1 MHLTKYVLLLCAM
14 VLGLGKASAAYAQA
28 GDDASQYL
36 GERFTSRAAGL
47 SFRPPVNGTQIKPP
61 VVGTNIVQYLN
72 NDEKWVLKVSQ
83 MVFEKPARLV
93 GQDDPTTPTVDES
106 KTQPGV
112 LGEMEKQVT
121 LQQSGCRIM
130 RRDVIN
136 IGNYDAGLLVLQY
149 MQGTQAYLRQIAM
162 LQRNDQHY
170 YVLDLTTPSNR
181 TSDDPENAEDPS
193 EALAV
198 RIFRA
203 MLDSVQVLD
212 LRAIQADNDQ
222 RLYRSRTLLVN
233 LPKRLKEVLTAE
245 SFLRVQRK
253 GKDIGWTYV
262 VEEFGD
268 RQGQSG
274 LYVAAVSQG
283 LTEPGTKVDT
293 ASEMFC
299 ADSRKNEAWVTIT
312 VVEKD
317 GTKDSVSEFGQS
329 DRRMVRVL
337 DSANGDPKD
346 PQHPAVRS
354 VERYRLNVTQTNK
367 AGPKNV
373 TRDLSPY
380 YLPQALSSLLPRLVP
395 LDEAKGYL
403 FLVWVSNDRE
413 LVHRYID
420 VEKEQSVTF
429 GGKKINAIMVRDRL
443 GLEGEPT
450 YHYFSHDGKYL
461 GYETPSA
468 NLTVLVSDQQTIGNL
483 WPNANPARPHVLD
496 SNGK

>member
-1 MHLTKYVLLLCAM
+1 M
-14 VLGLGKASAAYAQA
+14 VIGLGKASAVQAQA
-28 GDDASQYL
+28 GGDASQYL

-61 VVGTNIVQYLN
+61 AVGINIVQYIN
-72 NDEKWVLKVSQ
+72 SDEKWALKVSQ

-93 GQDDPTTPTVDES
+93 GKDDPTTPTVDES

-121 LQQSGCRIM
+121 MQQSGCHVM
-130 RRDVIN
+130 RQDVIN
-136 IGNYDAGLLVLQY
+136 VGSYDTGLLVLRY

-170 YVLDLTTPSNR
+170 YVLDLTTPSSR
-181 TSDDPENAEDPS
+181 TSDDAENAEDPA

-233 LPKRLKEVLTAE
+233 LPKRLKEVLAAE

-253 GKDIGWTYV
+253 GKDIGWSYV
-262 VEEFGD
+262 VEELGD
-268 RQGQSG
+268 RQGQNG
-274 LYVAAVSQG
+274 LYVAALSQG

-299 ADSRKNEAWVTIT
+299 AESRKNEMWVTIT

-317 GTKDSVSEFGQS
+317 GTKDSISEFGQS
-329 DRRMVRVL
+329 DRRTTRVL
-337 DSANGDPKD
+337 ESTNGDDPKD
-346 PQHPAVRS
+346 LQRPAMRS
-354 VERYRLNVTQTNK
+354 MERYRLNVTQTNK
-367 AGPKNV
+367 TGPTNIA
-373 TRDLSPY
+373 RDLAPY
-380 YLPQALSSLLPRLVP
+380 YLPQALSNLLPRLVP

-403 FLVWVSNDRE
+403 FLVWVSNERE

-420 VEKEQSVTF
+420 VEKEQPVTF
-429 GGKKINAIMVRDRL
+429 GGQTIRAVVVKDRL
-443 GLEGEPT
+443 GLEGDPT
-450 YHYFSHDGKYL
+450 YHYFSRDGRYL

-468 NLTVLVSDQQTIGNL
+468 NLTVLVSDQKTLEGL
-483 WPNANPARPHVLD
+483 WPNANLVRPHVVD
-496 SNGK
+496 SNGGK